1 MSHKA
6 KAKFVFL
13 ALLPYF
19 IFYFLLQTFV
29 VFSHSY
35 NLATQFDISIPF
47 IPEFVWIY
55 HTIIPVFLLTT
66 IFIIE
71 KKSVFFVALFS
82 SVSAY
87 SLMLVFY
94 TFLPA
99 FYPRDGHMAASLSG
113 ALVELTRMIDGAN
126 NTFPSGHVTFAW
138 LLVAFIGIT
147 NVAKKYSW
155 IQPLYIIWACLIS
168 VSTLVLKQ
176 HFIVDVISGV
186 TLAALCYFLAKRF
199 VSQRMLVTN

>member
-19 IFYFLLQTFV
+19 IFYFLLQSIV
-29 VFSHSY
+29 VFNHSY
-35 NLATQFDISIPF
+35 NLTTQFDKLIPF

-87 SLMLVFY
+87 CLMLVFY

-99 FYPRDGHMAASLSG
+99 FYPREDYMAASLSG
-113 ALVELTRMIDGAN
+113 ILVELTRMVDGAN

-138 LLVAFIGIT
+138 LLVLFIGIT
-147 NVAKKYSW
+147 NYAKKCNW
-155 IQPLYIIWACLIS
+155 IQPLYIVWACLIS
-168 VSTLVLKQ
+168 
-176 HFIVDVISGV
+176 
-186 TLAALCYFLAKRF
+186 AKRF
-199 VSQRMLVTN
+199 VFQRMLITN

>member
-1 MSHKA
+1 MSHAA

-19 IFYFLLQTFV
+19 IFYFLLQTIV
-29 VFSHSY
+29 VFNHTY
-35 NLATQFDISIPF
+35 NLTTEIDDIIPF
-47 IPEFVWIY
+47 VPEFIWIY

-71 KKSVFFVALFS
+71 RKSVFFVALSS
-82 SVSAY
+82 SVLAY
-87 SLMLVFY
+87 SLLLIFY
-94 TFLPA
+94 ALLPA
-99 FYPRDGHMAASLSG
+99 FYPRAATEATSLS
-113 ALVELTRMIDGAN
+113 ALLVDLTRTIDGAN

-138 LLVAFIGIT
+138 LLVLFIRIS
-147 NVAKKYSW
+147 NFAKKCNW

-176 HFIVDVISGV
+176 HFIVDVFSGMS
-186 TLAALCYFLAKRF
+186 LAALCYFLAKRF
-199 VSQRMLVTN
+199 VFERMLITN